1 MNEELT
7 KENHKFF
14 NTEGAIFMGA
24 KRNPQNCQI
33 GLFGIPYDGTTSF
46 RPGSRFGPSAI
57 REVSSS
63 LETYCP
69 ELLLDLE
76 DINYADLGNL
86 EIPLGA
92 PEPVIDLGK
101 KATSKIFNLGL
112 KPLILGGEHSITSGC
127 VEAAAKNYPDL
138 ILIQLDAHA
147 DMREIWLGSNHN
159 HACSMVRCLDV
170 LPSKKLFQ
178 VGIRSGTKDEF
189 KTMRKKE
196 SLVSHLHGKKADHLE
211 EVLIPFKGK
220 PIYLSIDLDWF
231 DPSIMPGTGTPE
243 PGGYLWQD
251 FMSVV
256 NVLKK
261 HFIVATDVVELAP
274 QLDRSN
280 ISSILAAKIIRS
292 ILLVLSLE
300 S

>member
-1 MNEELT
+1 MNEALT
-7 KENHKFF
+7 KNNEFFF
-14 NTEGAIFMGA
+14 NTEGAVFMGA
-24 KRNPQNCQI
+24 KRDPKNCQI
-33 GLFGIPYDGTTSF
+33 GIFGIPYDGTTSF
-46 RPGSRFGPSAI
+46 RPGSRFGPTAI
-57 REVSSS
+57 REVSNS

-76 DINYADLGNL
+76 DVNYVDLGNL
-86 EIPLGA
+86 EIPFGS
-92 PEPVIDLGK
+92 PEPVVELGK
-101 KATSKIFNLGL
+101 KATEKILNLGL
-112 KPLILGGEHSITSGC
+112 KPLIIGGEHSITSGC
-127 VEAAAKNYPDL
+127 VEATVNNYPEL
-138 ILIQLDAHA
+138 VLVQLDAHA
-147 DMREIWLGSNHN
+147 DMRESWLGSTHN
-159 HACSMVRCLDV
+159 HACSMARCLDV
-170 LPSKKLFQ
+170 LPSKRLFQ
-178 VGIRSGTKDEF
+178 VGIRSGTKEEF
-189 KTMRKKE
+189 KNMHKNQ
-196 SLVSHLHGKKADHLE
+196 SLISHIHGQKAEHLN
-211 EVLIPFKGK
+211 EVLNPLKGQ